1 MNERDP
7 YRFDKI
13 PDFAMQ
19 PARDDIDDFDPSV
32 YEKLLAGLT
41 PAESGKEQEEKPEA
55 AISVSAPAS
64 PAVSAET
71 ESLEPTVPEV
81 IAVPAPKT
89 EDTAASIPEQ
99 AAGIKREGVCKRAEI
114 RKRSIRSRGRGS
126 CGKTDRSGRAGGAR
140 TFCTSIAGTA
150 RRER

>member
-71 ESLEPTVPEV
+71 ESLEPTVSEV

-89 EDTAASIPEQ
+89 
-99 AAGIKREGVCKRAEI
+99 
-114 RKRSIRSRGRGS
+114 
-126 CGKTDRSGRAGGAR
+126 
-140 TFCTSIAGTA
+140 
-150 RRER
+150 